1 MRKGLSQSFL
11 ETNST
16 EETSQATWI
25 KKVFLCEIFM
35 FP

>member
-16 EETSQATWI
+16 EETSQVRWI
-25 KKVFLCEIFM
+25 KKSLSM
-35 FP
+35 